1 MSSKAC
7 QERRLAL
14 GLSFLLAEG
23 IMLHSRGT
31 IMMNRRARCVSEGGR
46 VDTPNGYSSCA
57 GIREGVAVRPQTLL
71 LDVGVAIDTATPFFK
86 SHTLAQKVRILI
98 SSTAPRRPLPFWHTI
113 MHRHTTPEPQPF
125 APGTKRAAAVARA
138 RNDFHGARSL
148 KAAKWVLRRGDR
160 YQSCPAGA
168 GVAVQAAPH
177 RPRPRRPPAEARPG
191 RGGLRRGQVNGI
203 GVRRG
208 K

>member
-1 MSSKAC
+1 MAKTNRGEVNAKKKSTQKSQVSTKG
-7 QERRLAL
+7 
-14 GLSFLLAEG
+14 GLRSA
-23 IMLHSRGT
+23 
-31 IMMNRRARCVSEGGR
+31 
-46 VDTPNGYSSCA
+46 VDTA
-57 GIREGVAVRPQTLL
+57 A
-71 LDVGVAIDTATPFFK
+71 PFFK

-113 MHRHTTPEPQPF
+113 MHHHTTPEPQPF

-148 KAAKWVLRRGDR
+148 KTAKWVLRRGGR

-208 K
+208 KWILGATCT